1 VAVIGI
7 MSSKTSVVEAVDALK
22 RRVEEAA
29 KFASVDQLAISPQC
43 GFASSI
49 GGNPMTER
57 QQEEKLLRL
66 VEAARAIW

>member
-1 VAVIGI
+1 